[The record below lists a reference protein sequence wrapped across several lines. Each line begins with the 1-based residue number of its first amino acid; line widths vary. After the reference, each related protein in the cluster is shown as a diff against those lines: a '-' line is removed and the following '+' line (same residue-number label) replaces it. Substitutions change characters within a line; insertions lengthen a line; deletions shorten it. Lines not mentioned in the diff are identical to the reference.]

1 MPTKIEKDAYTGQA
15 TTGHEWD
22 GIRELNTPLPR
33 WWLWVLYATIAWSIA
48 YFILYPAIPGLSG
61 YTKGVLGYSS
71 RVEIGQKI
79 AAARAAQGK
88 FRDGI
93 RESSLADIRKNDQL
107 LRFALAGGKA
117 AFADNCAPCHS
128 VGGTGNQGGYPSLA
142 DDDWLWGGKLED
154 IHRTI
159 LYGVRDE
166 HDDSRSSEMP
176 VFGGEEDATLSPEQI
191 ADVAEF
197 VLSLNKR
204 ATDSAAAARGA
215 PLYKANC
222 ADCHGAAGQGDR
234 EQGAPRLS
242 DAIWLRDGSKD
253 GIVAQ
258 IARPNM
264 GAMPAWHVRLDA
276 ETIKMLAVYVHALGG
291 GE

>member
-1 MPTKIEKDAYTGQA
+1 MPSKSEKDLYTGQA

-22 GIRELNTPLPR
+22 GIEELNTPLPR
-33 WWLWVLYATIAWSIA
+33 WWLWLLYATIAWA
-48 YFILYPAIPGLSG
+48 VVYFILYPAIPGWSG

-71 RVEIGQKI
+71 RVEIEEKI

-93 RESSLADIRKNDQL
+93 RDSSLSEIRTDDRL

-117 AFADNCAPCHS
+117 AFADNCAPCHG
-128 VGGTGNQGGYPSLA
+128 VGGTGNPGGYPSLA
-142 DDDWLWGGKLED
+142 DDDWLWGGKLDE
-154 IHRTI
+154 IHQTI
-159 LYGVRDE
+159 RYGVRNE
-166 HDDSRSSEMP
+166 EDDTRVSEMP
-176 VFGGEEDATLSPEQI
+176 AFGGVEDAPLTPEQI

-197 VLSLNKR
+197 VLSLGKR
-204 ATDSAAAARGA
+204 ATDSAAASRGA
-215 PLYKANC
+215 PLYKEHC
-222 ADCHGAAGQGDR
+222 ATCHGAAGQGDR

-242 DAIWLRDGSKD
+242 DAIWLRDGSKA

-258 IARPNM
+258 IAKPNM
-264 GAMPAWHVRLDA
+264 GAMPAWHTRLDA

>member
-1 MPTKIEKDAYTGQA
+1 MPSKSEKDLYTGQA

-22 GIRELNTPLPR
+22 GIEELNTPLPR
-33 WWLWVLYATIAWSIA
+33 WWLWVLYGTIAWAIV
-48 YFILYPAIPGLSG
+48 YFILYPAIPGWSG

-71 RVEIGQKI
+71 RVEIEEKI

-88 FRDGI
+88 FRDGV
-93 RESSLADIRKNDQL
+93 RRSSLAEIRADDQL

-117 AFADNCAPCHS
+117 AFADNCAPCHG
-128 VGGTGNQGGYPSLA
+128 VGGTGNPGGYPSLA
-142 DDDWLWGGKLED
+142 DDDWLWGGGLAE
-154 IHRTI
+154 IHATI
-159 LYGVRDE
+159 RHGVRTE
-166 HDDSRSSEMP
+166 DDDARVSEMP
-176 VFGGEEDATLSPEQI
+176 AFGGEEDAQLTPEQI

-197 VLSLNKR
+197 VLSLGKR
-204 ATDSAAAARGA
+204 ATDGTAAARGA
-215 PLYKANC
+215 PLDKEHC
-222 ADCHGAAGQGDR
+222 ASCHGDTGRGDR

-242 DAIWLRDGSKD
+242 DAIWLRDGSKA

-258 IARPNM
+258 ITKPDM
-264 GAMPAWHVRLDA
+264 GAMPAWRTRLDA

>member
-1 MPTKIEKDAYTGQA
+1 MPTKIEKDHYTGQA

-33 WWLWVLYATIAWSIA
+33 WWLWILYATIAWSIA

>member
-1 MPTKIEKDAYTGQA
+1 MPSKSEKDLYTGQA

-22 GIRELNTPLPR
+22 GIQELNTPLPR
-33 WWLWVLYATIAWSIA
+33 WWLWLLYATIAWAIV

-71 RVEIGQKI
+71 RVEVEQKI

-88 FRDGI
+88 FRQGI
-93 RESSLADIRKNDQL
+93 RDSSLADIRTNDQL

-117 AFADNCAPCHS
+117 AFADNCAPCHG
-128 VGGTGNQGGYPSLA
+128 VGGTGNPGGYPSLA
-142 DDDWLWGGKLED
+142 DDDWLWGGKLEE
-154 IHRTI
+154 IHETI
-159 LYGVRDE
+159 RYGVRNE
-166 HDDSRSSEMP
+166 EDDTRISEMP

-197 VLSLNKR
+197 VLSLSKR
-204 ATDSAAAARGA
+204 STDSAASARGA
-215 PLYKANC
+215 PLYKEHC
-222 ADCHGAAGQGDR
+222 ATCHGATGQGDR

-242 DAIWLRDGSKD
+242 DAIWLRDGSKP

-258 IARPNM
+258 IAKPNM
-264 GAMPAWHVRLDA
+264 GAMPAWHARLDA